1 MKTKVDELP
10 DSKVRLEIEV
20 PEDAVEHAL
29 EHAASDLAGSIK
41 VPGFRTG
48 KVPIPVVVARV
59 GRDAVAEE
67 AVRSHIEGWFWDAAT
82 TAGVRPVAGP
92 DVEWQVLPA
101 QGDTFSFVATVPVA
115 PKPELAD
122 WTSLEV
128 PGPDPEVP
136 VDVVD
141 AELERIRDSVAELV
155 PVTGRS
161 SQQGD
166 TVVLDLVAEEPGAE
180 PSEHRDYVVELGTGY
195 LADEL
200 EAEIPGMVEGDTRE
214 VTLDLGEDNP
224 SGKVTVTLKE
234 IKEKVLPELD
244 DELARSAS
252 EFETLAELRSDIESR
267 LTEQLESELDVR
279 FRQDALDA
287 LVDAST
293 IDGVDPLVERRA
305 AALLN
310 ALVRSLQ
317 QRGVDPETYLTMT
330 GQTPE
335 ALQANARAEAER
347 AVKRELVLEAVAD
360 QEAIEV
366 SDDEIEALVR
376 EEAATTDQDPDE
388 AVEAMREGGGFE
400 QIRGDLRMRKAMDL
414 VAAGVTRISVELA
427 HARDKLWTPEKE
439 KGTSGMKIWTPGSE
453 EGQSQ

>member
-1 MKTKVDELP
+1 M
-10 DSKVRLEIEV
+10 
-20 PEDAVEHAL
+20 
-29 EHAASDLAGSIK
+29 AGSARAGRH
-41 VPGFRTG
+41 VQLRGDRPGGTEAG
-48 KVPIPVVVARV
+48 AR
-59 GRDAVAEE
+59 GLDEPRG
-67 AVRSHIEGWFWDAAT
+67 SG
-82 TAGVRPVAGP
+82 AG
-92 DVEWQVLPA
+92 
-101 QGDTFSFVATVPVA
+101 
-115 PKPELAD
+115 
-122 WTSLEV
+122 
-128 PGPDPEVP
+128 PEVP
-136 VDVVD
+136 ADVVD

-376 EEAATTDQDPDE
+376 EEAASNDQDPDE

-400 QIRGDLRMRKAMDL
+400 QIRGDLRMRKALDL

>member
-1 MKTKVDELP
+1 
-10 DSKVRLEIEV
+10 
-20 PEDAVEHAL
+20 
-29 EHAASDLAGSIK
+29 
-41 VPGFRTG
+41 
-48 KVPIPVVVARV
+48 
-59 GRDAVAEE
+59 
-67 AVRSHIEGWFWDAAT
+67 
-82 TAGVRPVAGP
+82 
-92 DVEWQVLPA
+92 
-101 QGDTFSFVATVPVA
+101 
-115 PKPELAD
+115 
-122 WTSLEV
+122 
-128 PGPDPEVP
+128 
-136 VDVVD
+136 
-141 AELERIRDSVAELV
+141 
-155 PVTGRS
+155 
-161 SQQGD
+161 
-166 TVVLDLVAEEPGAE
+166 
-180 PSEHRDYVVELGTGY
+180 
-195 LADEL
+195 
-200 EAEIPGMVEGDTRE
+200 MVEGDTRE

-366 SDDEIEALVR
+366 SDDEIEALDSRGGRVDR
-376 EEAATTDQDPDE
+376 PGSRRGCRGDARGRGLRADSRRPAHAQGDGPRCRRRHANLGRACARARQTLD
-388 AVEAMREGGGFE
+388 AREG
-400 QIRGDLRMRKAMDL
+400 
-414 VAAGVTRISVELA
+414 
-427 HARDKLWTPEKE
+427 
-439 KGTSGMKIWTPGSE
+439 
-453 EGQSQ
+453 EGY